1 MEHNSLA
8 YGVDWCRIDTTTKDS
23 GISQKRT
30 TDTLDAAMFK
40 CDINDTS
47 NSGSHSAT
55 LHTKSAESGSGEATS
70 VSPTIEDDR
79 TKVCEDIDLVQRT
92 CDYNTEE
99 FIASCSFYDH
109 MLHLWKFQY

>member
-8 YGVDWCRIDTTTKDS
+8 YGVDWCRIDVITKDS

-30 TDTLDAAMFK
+30 TDTLDAAMSN
-40 CDINDTS
+40 CNIDDTLKS
-47 NSGSHSAT
+47 ESHNAS
-55 LHTKSAESGSGEATS
+55 LHTKSAESCIGEASS
-70 VSPTIEDDR
+70 VSGIIDDDR
-79 TKVCEDIDLVQRT
+79 TKFCEDANLVQRT

-109 MLHLWKFQY
+109 MLHLWKFHH